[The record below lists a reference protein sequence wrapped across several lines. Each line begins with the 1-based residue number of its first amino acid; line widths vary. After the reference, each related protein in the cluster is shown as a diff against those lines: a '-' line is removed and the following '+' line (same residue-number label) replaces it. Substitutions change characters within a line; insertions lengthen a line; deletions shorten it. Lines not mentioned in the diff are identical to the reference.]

1 MAKRMSNL
9 QFRGMA
15 FLFRL
20 RDLMRPRE
28 NILQEV
34 ELERGFQVLDYG
46 CGSGSYSVPAAK
58 AVGETGR
65 VYALDIHPLATEAV
79 ENRAGKEGLANVST
93 IVSDCATGLPD
104 GGIDVVFLY
113 DIFHMLDNREEV
125 LREIHRVLRPEGI
138 LSFSDHHMKEEKIES
153 GVTAGGLF
161 ALAEKGRYTYTFR
174 PAG

>member
-104 GGIDVVFLY
+104 GSIDVVFLY

-125 LREIHRVLRPEGI
+125 LREIHRVLRPEGM
-138 LSFSDHHMKEEKIES
+138 LSFSDHHMKEQNIKS
-153 GVTAGGLF
+153 GVTGEGMFVMAG
-161 ALAEKGRYTYTFR
+161 KGKYTYSFL